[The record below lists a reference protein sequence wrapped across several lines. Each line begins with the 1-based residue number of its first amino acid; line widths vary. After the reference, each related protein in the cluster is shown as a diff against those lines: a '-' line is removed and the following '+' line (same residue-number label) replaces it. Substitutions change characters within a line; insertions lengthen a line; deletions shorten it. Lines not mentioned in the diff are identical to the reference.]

1 MEDHKGDQDG
11 FEQGW
16 SDSMNGKPAVPQPGI
31 SFGMFDVA
39 YLKEFKSAYLD
50 GHATACR
57 EMQRRKALLQS
68 KRIDNHQALER
79 DNV

>member
-16 SDSMNGKPAVPQPGI
+16 SDGMNGKPAVPQPGI
-31 SFGMFDVA
+31 SFGMFDVT
-39 YLKEFKSAYLD
+39 YLKGFKTAYLD

-57 EMQRRKALLQS
+57 EMQRRKTLLQS
-68 KRIDNHQALER
+68 KNQQNSHVLER
-79 DNV
+79 DDV